1 MCLYISI
8 NDCGSWCW
16 AKAAQQW
23 HLRAA
28 GNCCC
33 HLAATE
39 CGHSQGS
46 FGGMSH
52 VQFPVWWFQI
62 PIQSENMSC
71 SCYLCSLAMLLWPEV
86 TNLTKRSP
94 SIPRNFLQS
103 STIAGPVQVLQNL
116 GLKEDVRQWIVWG
129 LDMLPPGHHADH
141 AHPQFTPP
149 GQDNGECP
157 FLRDSHLLSFWTARQ
172 ASLVYALSN
181 LEKVTHGLV
190 SQY

>member
-8 NDCGSWCW
+8 TDCGSCCW

-71 SCYLCSLAMLLWPEV
+71 SL
-86 TNLTKRSP
+86 
-94 SIPRNFLQS
+94 
-103 STIAGPVQVLQNL
+103 PVQPGHATLTRGDEPDKKISFYTTQLFAEQHNCCSSSGFAES
-116 GLKEDVRQWIVWG
+116 GLKG
-129 LDMLPPGHHADH
+129 GCKAMNSLGPGHATSRASCRPCTPSVHSTRIGQWRVSF
-141 AHPQFTPP
+141 PKRFTFA
-149 GQDNGECP
+149 Q
-157 FLRDSHLLSFWTARQ
+157 LLNSQ
-172 ASLVYALSN
+172 AGFTGVCT
-181 LEKVTHGLV
+181 E
-190 SQY
+190 